1 MFQPAKVQSLA
12 VAAVMVCSV
21 VSPRVHAETSA
32 ARFAGK
38 PKFDE
43 GYALGYFIW
52 RDGDG
57 WKVRWTTFGAEHRFS
72 GRVVVEGGELRDF
85 KRIDVDKERRVI
97 APGRPARV
105 VRGPRGHVR
114 AVRPGR
120 GAVVATREEDHIEQE
135 TEHLLRFNTRTD
147 DDIDG
152 FDFKTVGG
160 IREIR
165 FVLEID
171 GVPRPAEVEVGRENF
186 KPREAPIVVRLP

>member
-1 MFQPAKVQSLA
+1 MLA
-12 VAAVMVCSV
+12 VAAAMVCSPV
-21 VSPRVHAETSA
+21 TWPVHAETAA

-43 GYALGYFIW
+43 GHALGYFIW

-114 AVRPGR
+114 GVRPGR
-120 GAVVATREEDHIEQE
+120 GPVVATREEDHIEQE

-160 IREIR
+160 VREIR

-171 GVPRPAEVEVGRENF
+171 GVARPAEVEVGRENF
-186 KPREAPIVVRLP
+186 KPRKTPVVVRLP